1 MQVIKLFEK
10 IGLDK
15 NVYYMINRRYGS
27 EMNGAT
33 KKMMTHK
40 MTINLN
46 VLSVLM
52 KDMIVSKLNDIL
64 IVTMDIC
71 SIGLIDPHV

>member
-1 MQVIKLFEK
+1 
-10 IGLDK
+10 
-15 NVYYMINRRYGS
+15 
-27 EMNGAT
+27 MNGAT

-40 MTINLN
+40 MIINLN

-52 KDMIVSKLNDIL
+52 KDIIVSKLNDIL